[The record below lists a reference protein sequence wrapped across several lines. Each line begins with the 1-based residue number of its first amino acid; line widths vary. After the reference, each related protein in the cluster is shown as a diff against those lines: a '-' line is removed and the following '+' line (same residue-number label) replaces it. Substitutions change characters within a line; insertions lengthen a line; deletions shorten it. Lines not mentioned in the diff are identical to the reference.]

1 MSFGSSLRHSF
12 ITDSRTKFKPSGPII
27 RCGPRILSFDNMNFL
42 FLLFVFLQ
50 HELPSFQGHLNIQL
64 SVSILSA
71 QIHTSFYNFRNPI
84 RRWKN
89 LFFFDLSPQDRR
101 HLKNIICHFLYK
113 NKVYLIT
120 KLDYN
125 VSF

>member
-1 MSFGSSLRHSF
+1 MGFGSPLRHSF
-12 ITDSRTKFKPSGPII
+12 IRDSRTTFKPSDLD
-27 RCGPRILSFDNMNFL
+27 RCGSRILSFDNMSFL
-42 FLLFVFLQ
+42 FSLFVFLQ
-50 HELPSFQGHLNIQL
+50 RELPSSQGHLNIQYFDQFL
-64 SVSILSA
+64 NIRD
-71 QIHTSFYNFRNPI
+71 HTSFYYFWNSI

-101 HLKNIICHFLYK
+101 HLKNTIYDFFYT